1 MEKRLYV
8 WGSGGSGQLGLG
20 TLDDYTL
27 PQCWNTS
34 PLSVQMESITS
45 GGCHSAG
52 IHSDGRLFLWGSDD
66 RGQLGRIASK
76 RGQNYVTVPRQHV
89 KCIPDKSKAKLVACG
104 WWNTL
109 AVVASESDDN
119 HEDQVY
125 SWGSNDHHQLGRN
138 ESSDSNEALGSAQI
152 VYLPQRLQV
161 ASIACGWKHSLLATT
176 VGDVF
181 AWGSGRHGQLGLG
194 SDTLVASIPQ
204 RIHALKDMAVSNVFC
219 GWEHSVFRSSS
230 GEVFTCGNN
239 RHGQLGV
246 QEIVASARSERRKQV
261 NGLPVR
267 VPNLSNSSEGLCT
280 MQISCGWHYVLCL
293 TERGDLVTWG
303 KGSHG
308 QLGLGQFENATEPTK
323 IVFPHSVRQIACGS
337 EHSMVVTQS
346 GDLYTCGWGEHGNLG
361 HGDNTNRASLTK
373 VAFFTNNNQ
382 EVISVVAGGAVS
394 LAITSTRHP
403 SKN

>member
-27 PQCWNTS
+27 PQCRDTS
-34 PLSVQMESITS
+34 QLSVQMESITS

-52 IHSDGRLFLWGSDD
+52 IQTDGRLFLWGSDD

-76 RGQNYVTVPRQHV
+76 RGQNCVTVSREHV
-89 KCIPDKSKAKLVACG
+89 KCIPDESKAKLVACG

-109 AVVASESDDN
+109 AVVVSESHDN
-119 HEDQVY
+119 HGDRVF
-125 SWGSNDHHQLGRN
+125 SWGSN
-138 ESSDSNEALGSAQI
+138 ESPPG
-152 VYLPQRLQV
+152 LQV
-161 ASIACGWKHSLLATT
+161 ASIACGWKHSLLATSA
-176 VGDVF
+176 GDVF

-194 SDTLVASIPQ
+194 SDTLVASMPQ
-204 RIHALKDMAVSNVFC
+204 RIDTLKDMAVSNVFC
-219 GWEHSVFRSSS
+219 GWEHSVFRSSG

-246 QEIVASARSERRKQV
+246 PEVVASASSENRNERRKQV
-261 NGLPVR
+261 NGSPVR
-267 VPNLSNSSEGLCT
+267 VPDLGNSSKGLST

-308 QLGLGQFENATEPTK
+308 QLGLGQFENAIEPKK
-323 IVFPHSVRQIACGS
+323 IAFPHSVRQIACGS

-373 VAFFTNNNQ
+373 VAFFANNIQ

-394 LAITSTRHP
+394 LAVTSTRHP